1 MKHFLQQL
9 WRFDFYA
16 PHRRRLGAL
25 LLLPVLLVAVV
36 YPIVEVGFAV
46 GNAASPFN
54 LNTYWSVVQA
64 GHSFSWSYSTLEQ
77 WFPHLW
83 LVLVLLCIV
92 FRIGVIV
99 HSYYLSQQQLGADG
113 FESLFWSGTTSFLV
127 AAISSTLLL
136 ALWAGLARLLGVGVE
151 WQGNPFS
158 YSIAGIKSGV
168 NAWVPTLWEVR
179 SYWVALVFTV
189 FLKELPGYVVHWLS
203 HRSRLLWLVTHRS
216 HHLWEYL
223 YPTANAPAFSFD
235 FLLSLPSALVGVVVS
250 KLIYTEP
257 LVMEMILW
265 HLAGYT
271 FEIFNHS
278 LAHYSFAFRNPIVRN
293 AGRLFGGQG
302 VYHLV
307 HHSAYPQDQNVNF
320 GGAPFLF
327 WDRLF
332 GTYRTPYAST
342 PPVGLTHQP
351 PIRHNPFRII
361 YNGLA
366 QLFYEWKMN
375 PDWRTRFCILFGG
388 VYYQPP
394 VTKDFLKQEE

>member
-54 LNTYWSVVQA
+54 FKTYWAAVQA

-136 ALWAGLARLLGVGVE
+136 ALLAGLARLLGVGVE
-151 WQGNPFS
+151 WQGNPF
-158 YSIAGIKSGV
+158 
-168 NAWVPTLWEVR
+168 
-179 SYWVALVFTV
+179 
-189 FLKELPGYVVHWLS
+189 
-203 HRSRLLWLVTHRS
+203 
-216 HHLWEYL
+216 
-223 YPTANAPAFSFD
+223 
-235 FLLSLPSALVGVVVS
+235 
-250 KLIYTEP
+250 
-257 LVMEMILW
+257 
-265 HLAGYT
+265 
-271 FEIFNHS
+271 
-278 LAHYSFAFRNPIVRN
+278 
-293 AGRLFGGQG
+293 
-302 VYHLV
+302 
-307 HHSAYPQDQNVNF
+307 
-320 GGAPFLF
+320 
-327 WDRLF
+327 
-332 GTYRTPYAST
+332 
-342 PPVGLTHQP
+342 
-351 PIRHNPFRII
+351 
-361 YNGLA
+361 
-366 QLFYEWKMN
+366 QL
-375 PDWRTRFCILFGG
+375 
-388 VYYQPP
+388 
-394 VTKDFLKQEE
+394 